1 MSDSSLQILID
12 LALKEDVKSGDVTSQ
27 ALFGDGLISK
37 EAFLVAKEEGVL
49 AGLFVAQKVF
59 QAVDP
64 QIIFEELIS
73 DGQAFKTGQKIAK
86 ISGSLQSILTAE
98 RTALNFLQHLSG
110 IASLTQ
116 KFVKAVSG
124 TSVKILDTRKT
135 LPAYRDLEKYAVKMG
150 GGENHRQG
158 LYDQYLIKDNH
169 LMGRSITE
177 ALQLVKN
184 HNHDGKKVEIEVYR
198 LDQIE
203 EVLKSG
209 ADIIL
214 LDNFSPTDL
223 KKAIALVNCLAS
235 GRTQTEAS
243 GGINLQNVLEYAQT
257 GVDRISI
264 GALTHSAKA
273 LDIGLEIF

>member
-1 MSDSSLQILID
+1 MSASSLQLLID
-12 LALKEDVKSGDVTSQ
+12 LALKEDVQSGDVTTQ
-27 ALFGDGLISK
+27 ALFGEDSISK

-49 AGLFVAQKVF
+49 AGIAVAKKVF
-59 QAVDP
+59 QAVDSK
-64 QIIFEELIS
+64 ITFEEFVADSQSL
-73 DGQAFKTGQKIAK
+73 KPGQKIAK
-86 ISGSLQSILTAE
+86 ISGNIQSILTAE

-110 IASLTQ
+110 IATLTQ
-116 KFVKAVSG
+116 KFVKAVAG
-124 TSVKILDTRKT
+124 TSAKILDTRKT
-135 LPAYRDLEKYAVKMG
+135 LPGYRDLEKYAVKMG

-158 LYDQYLIKDNH
+158 LYDHYLIKDNH
-169 LMGRSITE
+169 LMGRTITE

-184 HNHDGKKVEIEVYR
+184 HNQNGKKIEIEVDR
-198 LDQIE
+198 LEQIE

-223 KKAIALVNCLAS
+223 KKAISLVNRLAS

-264 GALTHSAKA
+264 GALTHSVKA
-273 LDIGLEIF
+273 LDIGLDIS